1 MRFAALR
8 LVRVWPMR
16 TALAAMAM
24 GLFLVLGS
32 AQAAETVEGL
42 YVGDAVVTGN
52 LEGAERQRGFREAL
66 MQVLVKVSGDADLE
80 AEPRLAALVEGAAA
94 LVSSFDYEDRLKK
107 KLMHEQGTR
116 DWSYILHVHFDP
128 AAIDRTLA
136 GLGRQLWSAE
146 RPRLLVLCRITDTV
160 GPYVLGLESQRGQ
173 GQREVFLSLARRRA
187 VPLVLPRLD
196 PAEREGVDSAAPAR
210 LAGNVATALKA
221 AYGADAVLL
230 ANMTTTS
237 EGYWNTSWT
246 LLPATGGTPQPP
258 QPHWTLDRVTF
269 DRAIA
274 FGVERSARALA
285 GLE

>member
-1 MRFAALR
+1 MRHVQSR
-8 LVRVWPMR
+8 PMR
-16 TALAAMAM
+16 TAALAM
-24 GLFLVLGS
+24 GLFLALGS

-52 LEGAERQRGFREAL
+52 LEGPERQRGFREAL

-94 LVSSFDYEDRLKK
+94 LVRSFDYEDRLKK

-116 DWSYILHVHFDP
+116 DWSYILHVHFNSP
-128 AAIDRTLA
+128 AIDRALA
-136 GLGRQLWSAE
+136 GLGRRPWGAE

-173 GQREVFLSLARRRA
+173 GQREVFLSIGRRRG
-187 VPLVLPRLD
+187 VPLALPRMD
-196 PAEREGVDSAAPAR
+196 RAERAGVEDAAPAR
-210 LAGNVATALKA
+210 LGGELATALKA
-221 AYGADAVLL
+221 TYGADAVLL
-230 ANMTTTS
+230 ATMTTTS
-237 EGYWNTSWT
+237 EGYWDTSWT
-246 LLPATGGTPQPP
+246 LLPAAGEAPP
-258 QPHWTLDRVTF
+258 RPHWTLDRVTF